1 MRRDSTLVAVS
12 QPTVPDVVAAA
23 ARLLGRPLA
32 LVREL
37 TGGQHART
45 LLADDG
51 AAHVV
56 VRVFPR
62 ADDAV
67 ARELAVLARLGP
79 LGRLAPAALAHGD
92 LDGHGVIVTEAVPGG
107 PPSPTLDPVVIGE
120 QLGVALAAVHR
131 LDPSGLPDDV
141 REPTLRAGRLAASAQ
156 EAWREADL
164 DRVLT
169 HGDYWSGNTVW
180 EGDRLAGVVDW
191 SGGRRRAGSTSP
203 GAGRTSSCS
212 GPPTRP
218 TGSSRPTRAR
228 SGAGCS
234 TCTPGTW
241 SPPPGRTRTSRRGRR
256 TTPGSDGPRSTR
268 GCSARASTRL
278 DAWLGSLIGPRTT
291 G

>member
-1 MRRDSTLVAVS
+1 MRRDTTLVAVS
-12 QPTVPDVVAAA
+12 QPTVPDVVATA
-23 ARLLGRPLA
+23 ARLLGRPLT

-79 LGRLAPAALAHGD
+79 LGRTAPAALAHGD

-107 PPSPTLDPVVIGE
+107 PPSPTLDPVVVGE
-120 QLGVALAAVHR
+120 QLGVALAAIHR

-141 REPTLRAGRLAASAQ
+141 REPTLRAGRLAATAQ

-169 HGDYWSGNTVW
+169 HGDFWSGNTVW

-191 SGGRRRAGSTSP
+191 SGARSAPRGVDLAWCRQDLVLLGSPAAAERFLTSYEGALGRRVLDVHAWDVIAAARADTYVETWAP
-203 GAGRTSSCS
+203 NYAGI
-212 GPPTRP
+212 GRP
-218 TGSSRPTRAR
+218 EIDARLLRAR
-228 SGAGCS
+228 F
-234 TCTPGTW
+234 
-241 SPPPGRTRTSRRGRR
+241 
-256 TTPGSDGPRSTR
+256 
-268 GCSARASTRL
+268 
-278 DAWLGSLIGPRTT
+278 DAWVNGLIGGRVAR
-291 G
+291 

>member
-1 MRRDSTLVAVS
+1 MS

-32 LVREL
+32 LVCEL

-51 AAHVV
+51 AVRVV

-191 SGGRRRAGSTSP
+191 SGARSAPRGVDLAWCRQDLVLLGSPEAADRFLTSYEGALGRRVLDVHAWDVVAAARADTYVETWAP
-203 GAGRTSSCS
+203 NYAGI
-212 GPPTRP
+212 GRP
-218 TGSSRPTRAR
+218 EIDARVLRAR
-228 SGAGCS
+228 F
-234 TCTPGTW
+234 
-241 SPPPGRTRTSRRGRR
+241 
-256 TTPGSDGPRSTR
+256 
-268 GCSARASTRL
+268 
-278 DAWLGSLIGPRTT
+278 DAWVGSLIGPRTT

>member
-62 ADDAV
+62 GDDAV
-67 ARELAVLARLGP
+67 TRELAVLARLGP

-191 SGGRRRAGSTSP
+191 SGARSAPRGVDLAWCRQDLVLLGSPDAADRFLASYEGALGRRVLDVHAWDVVAAARADTYVETWAP
-203 GAGRTSSCS
+203 NYAGI
-212 GPPTRP
+212 GRP
-218 TGSSRPTRAR
+218 EIDARVLRAR
-228 SGAGCS
+228 F
-234 TCTPGTW
+234 
-241 SPPPGRTRTSRRGRR
+241 
-256 TTPGSDGPRSTR
+256 
-268 GCSARASTRL
+268 
-278 DAWLGSLIGPRTT
+278 DAWVGSLIGPRTT